1 MFNCLWYILI
11 AFLSAKSRE
20 PNEFLLFHTKLE
32 ENQSLSLI
40 CSADV
45 GSPRGYIQI
54 WKYLENFKPEL
65 IYTSSSTTN
74 NTGSCTE
81 TINITFTVTRDDN
94 GAFFRCSSQNSLT
107 RGQEASRKSPKITVI
122 CRYTLFDT

>member
-1 MFNCLWYILI
+1 MI

-107 RGQEASRKSPKITVI
+107 RGQEASRKSPKITVL
-122 CRYTLFDT
+122 CTYTLFDT